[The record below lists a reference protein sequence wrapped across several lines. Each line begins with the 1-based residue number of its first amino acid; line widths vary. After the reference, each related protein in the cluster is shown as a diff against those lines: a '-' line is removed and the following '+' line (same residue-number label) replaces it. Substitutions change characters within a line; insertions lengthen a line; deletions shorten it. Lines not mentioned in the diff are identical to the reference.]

1 MNGPYY
7 AFQLLGE
14 SLGWGK
20 VLMYIFAVVQALFMM
35 AQLAVLL
42 DASSRVFAGDV
53 ADKFMPKWLTGK
65 KDNRSS
71 SSLVHFN
78 LWFSL
83 ILAFTYWDFAKY

>member
-35 AQLAVLL
+35 AQLAVYLMHQ
-42 DASSRVFAGDV
+42 VV
-53 ADKFMPKWLTGK
+53 
-65 KDNRSS
+65 
-71 SSLVHFN
+71 SLPVTLPTN
-78 LWFSL
+78 SCQNG
-83 ILAFTYWDFAKY
+83 